1 MKCLNINEEIINS
14 DRSDS
19 TQTKNSS
26 TRKNS
31 DSKDNSIECN
41 GFLGENKFPKNIYE
55 NEKDN
60 CLTLEIKNA
69 LNKMRYELS
78 FNEKMALKSPLFNYY
93 CNN

>member
-1 MKCLNINEEIINS
+1 MKCLNINEELINS

-19 TQTKNSS
+19 TKTMQS

-31 DSKDNSIECN
+31 DIKDNFENN
-41 GFLGENKFPKNIYE
+41 GFLGENKYPKNIYE
-55 NEKDN
+55 SEKDN
-60 CLTLEIKNA
+60 YLTLQIKNA

-78 FNEKMALKSPLFNYY
+78 LNEKIAYKSPLFNYY